1 MTQHSQIGRRIIG
14 RRIIGRRTLLLGT
27 TAAVLSGVA
36 SSCRPTAADA
46 ALKISLL
53 EGSVPAEVLKK
64 FRQQVGDAV
73 QFQTANQLSDLFR
86 QLQRWQSKQA
96 PDFSLRQLLPWVQ
109 EPVRVQP
116 DNLVSLGDY
125 WLTSAIAQNLID
137 PIQLSSETLE
147 KLPVAWQQF
156 VSRGPKGQPSTGT
169 DTPSGEPA
177 NILWAAPYKVQ
188 FLVVVYRQKKVS
200 AASGTQPFSS
210 WRDLLDPEFKNRI
223 ALPDH
228 PRIVLGLLTKIQ
240 SDSFN
245 LGIEGTADK
254 PPTAKEI
261 ENQLARQVSEVFP
274 QLDKQ
279 VKTYDADN
287 SLKAL
292 INEDVDVAVSWSS
305 EVVAAQRRYR
315 ELKMTIPAE
324 GSLLSADLWVRP
336 KGAEMSD
343 RAKTWIDYC
352 WEPGP
357 ATQISLSRKGLS
369 PVFLGAEATLP
380 AVLAERELSFE
391 AIRNS
396 EPLLPLSPDAQ
407 TAYFKFWQRMRGE
420 EL

>member
-1 MTQHSQIGRRIIG
+1 MTQHSSKIGRRK
-14 RRIIGRRTLLLGT
+14 IGRRTLLLGAT
-27 TAAVLSGVA
+27 TAILSGMA
-36 SSCRPTAADA
+36 SSCSPTAAD

-64 FRQQVGDAV
+64 FRQQAGDAV

-86 QLQRWQSKQA
+86 QLQRWQSEQT
-96 PDFSLRQLLPWVQ
+96 PDFSLRQLLPWMKASAQ
-109 EPVRVQP
+109 VQP
-116 DNLVSLGDY
+116 DSLVSLGDY

-137 PIQLSSETLE
+137 PIQLSPETLE
-147 KLPVAWQQF
+147 KLPIAWQQF

-169 DTPSGEPA
+169 DTPFGEPA

-188 FLVVVYRQKKVS
+188 SLVVVYRQKKVS
-200 AASGTQPFSS
+200 AGSGAQPFSS
-210 WRDLLDPEFKNRI
+210 WQDLLDPKFRNRI

-228 PRIVLGLLTKIQ
+228 PRIVLGLLTKMQ

-245 LGIEGTADK
+245 LGIESTADK
-254 PPTAKEI
+254 PPTAQDI
-261 ENQLARQVSEVFP
+261 ENQLARQVSELFP
-274 QLDKQ
+274 QLDGQ
-279 VKTYDADN
+279 VKTYDASN

-336 KGAEMSD
+336 KGAVMSD
-343 RAKTWIDYC
+343 RAKAWIDYC

-357 ATQISLSRKGLS
+357 ATQISLSGKGLS
-369 PVFLGAEATLP
+369 PVFLGAEADLP
-380 AVLAERELSFE
+380 AVLSGRKLSLE

-396 EPLLPLSPDAQ
+396 EPLLPLSPEAQ
-407 TAYFKFWQRMRGE
+407 TAYLEFWQRIRTAQ
-420 EL
+420 